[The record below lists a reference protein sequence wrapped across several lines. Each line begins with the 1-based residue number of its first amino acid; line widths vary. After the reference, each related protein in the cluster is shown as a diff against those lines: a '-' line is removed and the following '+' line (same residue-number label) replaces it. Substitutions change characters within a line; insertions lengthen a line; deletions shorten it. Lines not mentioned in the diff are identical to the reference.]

1 MVNII
6 TVLQELSR
14 NGRDFMVLNN
24 GWWQSSDEWA
34 KKGNADKVVA
44 LFQHIQTQKRKEDAR
59 VAKEEEKS
67 YLEKINK

>member
-14 NGRDFMVLNN
+14 NGRDFMVKQRLVAEQWRV
-24 GWWQSSDEWA
+24 GKERKRWQI
-34 KKGNADKVVA
+34 VA

-67 YLEKINK
+67 YLEKINKW